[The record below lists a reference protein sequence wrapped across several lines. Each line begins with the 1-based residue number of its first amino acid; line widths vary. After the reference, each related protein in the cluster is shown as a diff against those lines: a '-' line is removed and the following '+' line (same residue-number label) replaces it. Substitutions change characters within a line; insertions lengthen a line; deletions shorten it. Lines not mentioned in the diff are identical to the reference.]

1 MQKRS
6 IMKALILVDLVIWVR
21 VVATL
26 GVFMLMKLKA
36 LAAML
41 TVVVVESDVWG
52 RRWKKIEG

>member
-52 RRWKKIEG
+52 RQWKKIEG

>member
-52 RRWKKIEG
+52 RRWKKMEG

>member
-1 MQKRS
+1 
-6 IMKALILVDLVIWVR
+6 MKALILVDLVIWVR

-52 RRWKKIEG
+52 RRWKKMEG